1 MVYLQYKLLNMVEK
15 REMKRGIME
24 YSDRL
29 ARLSFNY
36 FKEFFDSFGIVLF
49 VINICGQKLW
59 AKRF

>member
-1 MVYLQYKLLNMVEK
+1 MVEK